1 MLSYEKPFLIARW
14 NDRRKMLKALVLEA
28 EAHREKEIYVGWTLR
43 EFLAHMS
50 GWDDAVLAALQT
62 HATNQPALID
72 ANAARGVNIYNAQ
85 TVSTREG
92 LNYDHI
98 RREWDRTHE
107 LIINALED
115 LPIEKYHQPL
125 TFPWG
130 EDGTVAYLVEIFVH
144 HEEEHAHHLSEWLKN
159 PDQPHAEKH

>member
-1 MLSYEKPFLIARW
+1 MISYEKPFLIDRW
-14 NDRRKMLKALVLEA
+14 NNRRATLKALVTEA

-50 GWDDAVLAALQT
+50 GWDDAVLAALQS
-62 HATNQPALID
+62 HAANHPTLID
-72 ANAARGVNIYNAQ
+72 VDASRGVNIYNKQ

-92 LNYDHI
+92 LSYDHI

-107 LIINALED
+107 LIVQALND
-115 LPIEKYHQPL
+115 LPVEKYHQAL

-144 HEEEHAHHLSEWLKN
+144 HEEEHAEHLREWLKN
-159 PDQPHAEKH
+159 PDQPRADKH

>member
-1 MLSYEKPFLIARW
+1 MLSYEKQFLIARW
-14 NDRRKMLKALVLEA
+14 NNRRETLKALVIEA
-28 EAHREKEIYVGWTLR
+28 EAHREKEIYIGWTLR

-50 GWDDAVLAALQT
+50 GWDDAVLAALQS
-62 HATNQPALID
+62 HAINQPASVD
-72 ANAARGVNIYNAQ
+72 DFAARGINEYNAQ

-92 LNYDHI
+92 LSYDHI

-107 LIINALED
+107 LIIKALND
-115 LPIEKYHQPL
+115 LPLEKYHQAL

-144 HEEEHAHHLSEWLKN
+144 HEEEHAEHLREWLKN

>member
-1 MLSYEKPFLIARW
+1 MLSYEKQFLIARW
-14 NDRRKMLKALVLEA
+14 NDRREKLKTLVTEA
-28 EAHREKEIYVGWTLR
+28 ETHRTKEIYVGWTLR

-50 GWDDAVLAALQT
+50 GWDDAVLAALQS

-72 ANAARGVNIYNAQ
+72 VNASRGINIYNAQ

-92 LNYDHI
+92 LSYDHI

-107 LIINALED
+107 LIVQALND
-115 LPIEKYHQPL
+115 LPVEKYHQAL

-130 EDGTVAYLVEIFVH
+130 EDGTVAYLVETFVH
-144 HEEEHAHHLSEWLKN
+144 HEEEHAEHLREWLKN